1 MYLEFDS
8 ISSISRWVIAVHQE
22 NSLEFAKPP
31 KPALGSLCCLA
42 FSQLLGD
49 CKIGLINYTLDC
61 TTIIIPIREIVQ
73 KNRTCVCIVYFM

>member
-42 FSQLLGD
+42 FSQLRGD
-49 CKIGLINYTLDC
+49 CKIGLITTLW
-61 TTIIIPIREIVQ
+61 IAQLLLSPSG
-73 KNRTCVCIVYFM
+73 K